1 MKKII
6 VSDYTLR
13 ALTED
18 ASLKLSFK
26 DKTNIARQLDS
37 LNVDAIEIA
46 APKNS
51 KEDAVISRTIAG
63 AVKNCS
69 VKIPGG
75 YSEDS
80 ISEAY
85 ESIRS
90 ATKPCIQIIMP
101 VSTVQM
107 EYQLHMKAPKVLEL
121 TERLVKK
128 AIDICED
135 VEFVA
140 ADASRA
146 DNEFLVQ
153 ICKTASE
160 CGAGTITVCDDAGV
174 LLPADVST
182 MISSVKAACDASIG
196 VQISD
201 VIGMASACAI
211 AAVNAGADVVKTSIS
226 GFSAERMADII
237 RMKGDDLGISCGL
250 SVTEMHRGMAL
261 VEDRAG
267 MLNKAAE
274 KEADA
279 SDIDIILGSD
289 STQTDIVKAAA
300 MLGYELSDEDNGK
313 IYEEFL
319 RVAEKRKSVG
329 AKELEAIIASSA
341 MQVPSTYHLES
352 YVSNSGNIITA
363 TAHVTLVKD
372 GEKISGVSIGDGP
385 IDASFLAIEQIV
397 GHHYELDDFQIQ
409 SVTEGREAVGS
420 ALVRLRSDGKLYSG
434 NGISTDIIGA
444 SIRAYLNALNKIV
457 YEENK

>member
-13 ALTED
+13 SLTED
-18 ASLKLSFK
+18 TTSKLSFK
-26 DKTNIARQLDS
+26 DKTNIAKQLDL
-37 LNVDAIEIA
+37 LNVDAIELA
-46 APKNS
+46 GLKNG

-63 AVKNCS
+63 AVKNCA

-75 YSEDS
+75 YSEES
-80 ISEAY
+80 IDEAY
-85 ESIRS
+85 ESISS

-107 EYQLHMKAPKVLEL
+107 EYQLHMKAQKALEL
-121 TERLVKK
+121 TEKLIKK
-128 AIDICED
+128 AASICND

-146 DNEFLVQ
+146 DTEFLVQ

-160 CGAGTITVCDDAGV
+160 YGAGHVTLCDDAGV
-174 LLPADVST
+174 LLPADIALMVSAVK
-182 MISSVKAACDASIG
+182 SECKASVGI
-196 VQISD
+196 QMSD
-201 VIGMASACAI
+201 VIGMAAAGVIMAI
-211 AAVNAGADVVKTSIS
+211 EAGADVVKTSVS

-237 RMKGDDLGISCGL
+237 RMKGDDLEIGCGL
-250 SVTEMHRGMAL
+250 SVTEIHRGMSM
-261 VEDRAG
+261 VE
-267 MLNKAAE
+267 NKAGKSNAVSQNE
-274 KEADA
+274 NET
-279 SDIDIILGSD
+279 SELDISLCSD
-289 STQTDIVKAAA
+289 STQADIVKAASA
-300 MLGYELSDEDNGK
+300 LGYELSDEDNGR

-319 RVAEKRKSVG
+319 RVVEKRKTVG

-352 YVSNSGNIITA
+352 YVSNSGNVITA

-385 IDASFLAIEQIV
+385 IDAAFLAIEQIV

-420 ALVRLRSDGKLYSG
+420 ALVRLRADGKLYSG